1 MISNHTAEMFVN
13 YYYVFCIA
21 NLPGNIIMSRASLR
35 IPSDDSVVDL
45 VALCIVTV
53 GDVSMMLSVYTV
65 VTLVGSEL
73 EQCIG
78 AGSV

>member
-1 MISNHTAEMFVN
+1 MC
-13 YYYVFCIA
+13 CIA
-21 NLPGNIIMSRASLR
+21 NPPGNIIMSRASLR
-35 IPSDDSVVDL
+35 IPSVDSVIDL
-45 VALCIVTV
+45 VIV
-53 GDVSMMLSVYTV
+53 GDVSMMLSMYAV

>member
-1 MISNHTAEMFVN
+1 MFIN
-13 YYYVFCIA
+13 YYYDIVCCTA
-21 NLPGNIIMSRASLR
+21 NPPGNIIMSRASLR

-65 VTLVGSEL
+65 VTFVGSEL

-78 AGSV
+78 TGSV